1 MQRQRGEGTA
11 MISKRLVIIVSV
23 LFAAIAVTALVFTL
37 FPAQSQA
44 QVEKPTDTTN
54 ETIYYLKDYNGRL
67 AVFSEGSESPFKITE
82 VEIKT
87 LPEYDQKTL
96 RQGVKAHGQKEL
108 TRLLEDFCS

>member
-37 FPAQSQA
+37 FPAQNQA
-44 QVEKPTDTTN
+44 QAENPTDTTS
-54 ETIYYLKDYNGRL
+54 EAVYYLKDYNGRL

>member
-1 MQRQRGEGTA
+1 MVR
-11 MISKRLVIIVSV
+11 KRLVIIVSV

-87 LPEYDQKTL
+87 LQEYDKKTI
-96 RQGVKAHGQKEL
+96 RKGVKAHGQKEL